1 MIQRQPVI
9 SERALLSFVG
19 CLALIVAAMA
29 VFRWVMWLQTEGE
42 HPSGRHQFR
51 GRGCCQV

>member
-29 VFRWVMWLQTEGE
+29 VFRWVM
-42 HPSGRHQFR
+42 
-51 GRGCCQV
+51 